1 MKWLVLAG
9 LVLLAALVLQA
20 GWLAYIF
27 YTVIGVVGVSRLLA
41 GIWVEQLR
49 VNRRFMDQSAQIGDV
64 LDVTVV
70 LRNEGLLP
78 IPWVVAED
86 YLPAEA
92 LRQRPPRL
100 RVDGKRVRVFLLWG
114 RGTGK
119 LKYSLMPLMR
129 GLYQVGPVILEG
141 GDLFGLFRRFRVETH
156 PHFVLV
162 YPKQVPLLGYDL
174 ASRRPVGEIR
184 LTHRLFEDPTR
195 IAAVREYQ
203 RGDPLNRIHWKVTA
217 RTGTL
222 HCKQYEPST
231 IAGGTVLLDYY
242 RPAYP
247 ARAEP
252 YRSELAI
259 TLAAALADALYQ
271 LGQQVGLVSNARDAA
286 DRLRAEGWQVRA
298 GRLSEIAVSRS
309 HALAQA
315 ATALP
320 VDRLQPIVVPTRRGP
335 EQFEL
340 VRETLARLELND
352 GLPVPALIDAAG
364 AHLPA
369 DATVIVILPQAP
381 PETAAALAALRQR
394 GYAVTVFLLNSAEE
408 ATHAPDYGR
417 LINEGLDVRL
427 VHDES
432 QIPAVCQAYAWR

>member
-9 LVLLAALVLQA
+9 LVLLAALVFQA
-20 GWLAYIF
+20 GWLAYIL
-27 YTVIGVVGVSRLLA
+27 YTVIGVVSVSRLLA
-41 GIWVEQLR
+41 STWSEQLR
-49 VNRRFMDQSAQIGDV
+49 VERRFTDQSAQIGDI

-70 LRNEGLLP
+70 LRNEGALP
-78 IPWVVAED
+78 IPWVVVED
-86 YLPAEA
+86 FLPAEA

-100 RVDGKRVRVFLLWG
+100 SVDGKRIRVMLLWG
-114 RGTGK
+114 HGTGK
-119 LKYSLMPLMR
+119 LKYSLALLMR
-129 GLYQVGPVILEG
+129 GLYQIGPVILEG
-141 GDLFGLFRRFRVETH
+141 GDLFGLYRRFRVETH

-195 IAAVREYQ
+195 IAGVREYQ
-203 RGDPLNRIHWKVTA
+203 RGDPLNRVHWKVTA
-217 RTGTL
+217 RTGKL

-231 IAGGTVLLDYY
+231 IAGGTVLLDFH
-242 RPAYP
+242 RASYP
-247 ARAEP
+247 TRAEP

-259 TLAAALADALYQ
+259 TLAAALTDALYQ
-271 LGQQVGLVSNARDAA
+271 LGQQIGLVTNARDAA

-298 GRLSEIAVSRS
+298 GRLSQIAVSRS
-309 HALAQA
+309 SALAQA
-315 ATALP
+315 ATAP
-320 VDRLQPIVVPTRRGP
+320 PPDRLQPIVVPTRRGP

-340 VRETLARLELND
+340 LRETLARLELND
-352 GLPVPALIDAAG
+352 GLPIPALIEAAG

-381 PETAAALAALRQR
+381 PETAVALAALRQR
-394 GYAVTVFLLNSAEE
+394 GFAVAVFLLHSAEE

-417 LINEGLDVRL
+417 LLNEGLDVRL
-427 VHDES
+427 VHDEH
-432 QIPAVCQAYAWR
+432 QIPSICQAYSWR